1 VKVAR
6 TAAEFRAASDELRA
20 AQPRGLALVPTMGAL
35 HEGHR
40 TLMRVGRREA
50 GAVAV
55 TIFVNPT
62 QFGPNEDFSR
72 YPRDLDGDLAA
83 CAAEGIELVF
93 APAPEEV
100 YPRGD
105 ATRVRVE
112 RLTERL
118 CGPLRPGHFEGVATV
133 VAKLL
138 AVTGP
143 CTAIFG
149 RKDYQQLKVVER
161 LARDLLLPVTI
172 VGQPT
177 IRDADGLALSSRN
190 RYLSPAERAQALAIP
205 RALARAA
212 ATFAGGERDPVRLRE
227 AAHAVLAASELRL
240 QYLEV
245 LDADELALPSA
256 GSTLGVFIAGHIGKT
271 RLIDNSILGV
281 DAPPEA

>member
-1 VKVAR
+1 MRVAR
-6 TAAEFRAASDELRA
+6 TAAEFRAACDELRSGQA
-20 AQPRGLALVPTMGAL
+20 RGLALVPTMGAL

-40 TLMRVGRREA
+40 SLMRLGRREA
-50 GAVAV
+50 HAVAV

-62 QFGPNEDFSR
+62 QFGPNEDFAR
-72 YPRDLDGDLAA
+72 YPRDLEGDVAA
-83 CAAEGIELVF
+83 CAAEGVELVF
-93 APAPEEV
+93 APAPDEM

-112 RLTERL
+112 GLTERL

-133 VAKLL
+133 VAKLF

-143 CTAIFG
+143 CKAIFG

-161 LARDLLLPVTI
+161 LARDLLLPVTV
-172 VGQPT
+172 VGHPT

-190 RYLSPAERAQALAIP
+190 RYLSPPEREQALAIP

-212 ATFAGGERDPVRLRE
+212 SAFASGERDPERLR
-227 AAHAVLAASELRL
+227 AVAHAVLEASELRL
-240 QYLEV
+240 QYLDV
-245 LDADELALPSA
+245 LDADELAPPSA
-256 GSTLGVFIAGHIGKT
+256 GSALGVFVAGYLGKT

-281 DAPPEA
+281 DAPPPA

>member
-1 VKVAR
+1 MKVAR
-6 TAAEFRAASDELRA
+6 TAAEFRAACDELRA
-20 AQPRGLALVPTMGAL
+20 LEPRGLALVPTMGAL

-62 QFGPNEDFSR
+62 QFGPNEDFTR

-83 CAAEGIELVF
+83 CAAEGVALVF

-118 CGPLRPGHFEGVATV
+118 CGPWRPGHFEGVATV
-133 VAKLL
+133 VAKLF

-143 CTAIFG
+143 CKAIFG

-177 IRDADGLALSSRN
+177 IRDLDGLAMSSRN
-190 RYLSPAERAQALAIP
+190 RYLSAAERAQALAIP

-212 ATFAGGERDPVRLRE
+212 SAFASGEREPERLRE
-227 AAHAVLAASELRL
+227 LAHAVLATSELRM

-245 LDADELALPSA
+245 LDAEELAPPGA
-256 GSTLGVFIAGHIGKT
+256 GSTLGVFIAGYMGKT

-281 DAPPEA
+281 DAPPAG